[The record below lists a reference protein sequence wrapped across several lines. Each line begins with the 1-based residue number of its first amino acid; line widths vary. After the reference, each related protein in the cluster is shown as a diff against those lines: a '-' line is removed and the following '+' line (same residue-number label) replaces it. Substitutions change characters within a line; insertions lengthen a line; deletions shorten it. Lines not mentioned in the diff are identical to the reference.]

1 MRDLREWPGLKTI
14 AMVESRT
21 ESKGKISS
29 ERRYYITSIASNV
42 EKIARAIRG
51 HWSVENCLH
60 WVLDVQM
67 GEDLSRIRTGNAA
80 ENIARLRRLS
90 INMLKQHEPRKKR
103 TSIQKKRM
111 SCILSNDYL
120 MKVLRGAD

>member
-21 ESKGKISS
+21 ESKGKITS